1 MEKFIKLILIIIS
14 LICTYIILAV
24 GLKIVPTIYESSNSE
39 NINNVSLNLSYS
51 YIAGVIFYF
60 FVTLFPYLILKNKL
74 KPALDLKLIDLKIQ
88 ITSFIRSFNS
98 VTDIDLKDI
107 DLITIQNIIKKH
119 SILDRSYYSPMTGTT
134 MSNLDFLCS
143 TKLNIFN
150 LVESILTY
158 REYLTSNQILELE
171 RIRDSKFFHLTK
183 MAGFP
188 LQDVFYKSDEF
199 NQAFSNTFFEIIE
212 SARNI

>member
-98 VTDIDLKDI
+98 VLDIDLKDI
-107 DLITIQNIIKKH
+107 DLITIQK
-119 SILDRSYYSPMTGTT
+119 YY
-134 MSNLDFLCS
+134 
-143 TKLNIFN
+143 
-150 LVESILTY
+150 
-158 REYLTSNQILELE
+158 
-171 RIRDSKFFHLTK
+171 
-183 MAGFP
+183 
-188 LQDVFYKSDEF
+188 
-199 NQAFSNTFFEIIE
+199 
-212 SARNI
+212 

>member
-1 MEKFIKLILIIIS
+1 M
-14 LICTYIILAV
+14 
-24 GLKIVPTIYESSNSE
+24 
-39 NINNVSLNLSYS
+39 
-51 YIAGVIFYF
+51 
-60 FVTLFPYLILKNKL
+60 TLFPYLILKNKL

>member
-134 MSNLDFLCS
+134 MSNLDFL
-143 TKLNIFN
+143 
-150 LVESILTY
+150 
-158 REYLTSNQILELE
+158 
-171 RIRDSKFFHLTK
+171 
-183 MAGFP
+183 
-188 LQDVFYKSDEF
+188 
-199 NQAFSNTFFEIIE
+199 
-212 SARNI
+212 